1 MEDDAITKK
10 DRHDSDNRNFDT
22 GQQDEY
28 YAEDY
33 DSEIHQV
40 DIHYER

>member
-10 DRHDSDNRNFDT
+10 DRHDSDNRNLDS
-22 GQQDEY
+22 QDEY
-28 YAEDY
+28 YDEIY